1 MKSTIKLWLIG
12 IAQLIS
18 FGMVGQITN
27 CTQQFLVPEPAIET
41 SGLIFLN
48 GKIITHND
56 SDGGNFLF
64 ELDSLTGE
72 IIRTI
77 TVENATNVD
86 WEDISLDNEFI
97 YIGDIGNN
105 DGNRT
110 DLGVYRISISDFS
123 SSENV
128 SAEQITFQY
137 ADQMDFTSAPEQ
149 NAFDAEAL
157 TVIGDSIFVF
167 TKNWIDETTVIYG
180 FPKAIGDN
188 NVMPIATIDS
198 QGLITGATYNSTT
211 DLILLTGYST
221 LLSPFI
227 VAISDFTND
236 DFSNALITKTTLP
249 SPLGYGSQVEG
260 ITWISSD
267 RYFISRELFQTTIAG
282 VPLVYESA
290 MFVMNYNQPIPSLV
304 NEVLT
309 SIRVFPNPALDT
321 LNVEI
326 NEELRSRHFV
336 ILASDGREVIRGKVT
351 GKNLLIPISE
361 LTTGIYFLKLANT
374 IIAFSKQ

>member
-1 MKSTIKLWLIG
+1 MKLWLIG

-18 FGMVGQITN
+18 FGMVGQIAN
-27 CTQQFLVPEPAIET
+27 CTQQFLLPEQAIET

-64 ELDSLTGE
+64 ELDSLSGE
-72 IIRTI
+72 ITRTV
-77 TVENATNVD
+77 TVENASNTD
-86 WEDISLDNEFI
+86 WEDISIDDEYI

-105 DGNRT
+105 NGNRT

-137 ADQMDFTSAPEQ
+137 ADQIDFSSAPEET
-149 NAFDAEAL
+149 AFDAEAM

-180 FPKAIGDN
+180 FPKAIGDYD
-188 NVMPIATIDS
+188 VMPIATIDS
-198 QGLITGATYNSTT
+198 QGLITGATYNSSA
-211 DLILLTGYST
+211 DVIILTGYST

-227 VAISDFTND
+227 VAISDFTNE

-249 SPLGYGSQVEG
+249 SPFGYGSQVEG
-260 ITWISSD
+260 ITWIED
-267 RYFISRELFQTTIAG
+267 NRYFISREKFQTTIAG
-282 VPLVYESA
+282 VPLIIESA
-290 MFVMNYNQPIPSLV
+290 MFVMNYNQPVPSLV
-304 NEVLT
+304 KEVLT
-309 SIRVFPNPALDT
+309 SIRVFPNPAIDT

-326 NEELRSRHFV
+326 NEELSSRHFV
-336 ILASDGREVIRGKVT
+336 ILASDGREVTRGKVT
-351 GKNLLIPISE
+351 GRNLSIPISE
-361 LTTGIYFLKLANT
+361 LTKGIYFLKLANT

>member
-1 MKSTIKLWLIG
+1 MKYLLIALVQCFSSV
-12 IAQLIS
+12 II
-18 FGMVGQITN
+18 GQITN

-64 ELDSLTGE
+64 EIDSLSGD

-77 TVENATNVD
+77 TIENASNTD
-86 WEDISLDNEFI
+86 WEDISIDDEFI

-105 DGNRT
+105 YGNRT
-110 DLGVYRISISDFS
+110 DLGVYRISISDFT

-128 SAEQITFQY
+128 SAEQITFHY
-137 ADQMDFTSAPEQ
+137 ADQIDFTPAPEETG
-149 NAFDAEAL
+149 FDAEAM

-167 TKNWIDETTVIYG
+167 TKNWIAETTVIYG
-180 FPKAIGDN
+180 FPKAIGDYD
-188 NVMPIATIDS
+188 VMPIATIDS
-198 QGLITGATYNSTT
+198 QGLITGATYNSSA
-211 DLILLTGYST
+211 DVIILIGYSA

-236 DFSNALITKTTLP
+236 DFSNTLITKTALP

-260 ITWISSD
+260 ITWISSN
-267 RYFISRELFQTTIAG
+267 RYFISREFFQTTIAG

-290 MFVMNYNQPIPSLV
+290 MFVMNYNQPIPINV
-304 NEVLT
+304 KEVFI
-309 SIRVFPNPALDT
+309 SIRLFPNPAIDT

-326 NEELRSRHFV
+326 NEELVSRHFV
-336 ILASDGREVIRGKVT
+336 ILGADGKEVVKGKLT
-351 GKNLLIPISE
+351 GKKMLIPISD
-361 LTTGIYFLKLANT
+361 LSQGMYFFKLGDAVM
-374 IIAFSKQ
+374 AFSKQ